1 MATLYETLKRVAFFL
16 SRPARAMRAC
26 SGQALP
32 VRRGGL
38 TAASRFSRPDPGL
51 GVARRHRQLPF
62 GSANPIRG
70 QPLLIEQPREVA
82 WIARST
88 SPARSFARGCT

>member
-1 MATLYETLKRVAFFL
+1 MATLYDTLNRVALFL
-16 SRPARAMRAC
+16 SRPARAVRAC
-26 SGQALP
+26 SGQVLSDE
-32 VRRGGL
+32 RGGL

-70 QPLLIEQPREVA
+70 QLLLIEQPREVA
-82 WIARST
+82 
-88 SPARSFARGCT
+88 